1 MKDIKKIYSFIER
14 VLPKKILQDNWDY
27 KIGLERDFEHSIFYH
42 IQNFLKA
49 ERLDKKFRMA
59 TNYSIYE
66 TDIVLQDEKGKWAK
80 NQFIMPDIV
89 IRNIPKKE
97 SEPDKLYIA
106 MELKNQGPEDPRE
119 SFSSRDITNDFRKL
133 NGLIQEKQIDRG
145 YFCYLYFDEKQSNNQ
160 VKKQI
165 RKTPFSDPGGN
176 NKRKLDSSII
186 PITINRYY
194 ELRKKKASKSLRLM
208 KARKQQREDLHE
220 YYERTHKYHKDGRPT
235 RDVSETHAKTG
246 YTTAKRSRAGRKAW
260 KNKMY
265 NPDWHVK
272 QIKKRQTKKSS
283 QILGIKPDL
292 AKKVKKK
299 LVSSSLKI
307 PVWLKDILRA

>member
-1 MKDIKKIYSFIER
+1 MKDIKKISNFIER
-14 VLPKKILQDNWDY
+14 DLTKKILEDNWDY

-97 SEPDKLYIA
+97 SELDKLYIA
-106 MELKNQGPEDPRE
+106 MELKNQDPDGPRE
-119 SFSSRDITNDFRKL
+119 SFSSRTITNDFRKL

-145 YFCYLYFDEKQSNNQ
+145 YFCYLYFDEERSNRTI
-160 VKKQI
+160 KDQI
-165 RKTPFSDPGGN
+165 RNARFSAQN
-176 NKRKLDSSII
+176 RKNSSKLHSSISLLS
-186 PITINRYY
+186 INRYNDLKNKPARKNKI
-194 ELRKKKASKSLRLM
+194 ENLRKI
-208 KARKQQREDLHE
+208 
-220 YYERTHKYHKDGRPT
+220 Y
-235 RDVSETHAKTG
+235 AKTFNYYKG
-246 YTTAKRSRAGRKAW
+246 ERPIISKDQTRSDAGHDAW
-260 KNKMY
+260 NKTMY
-265 NPDWHVK
+265 KPDWHVER
-272 QIKKRQTKKSS
+272 IKNGKRTTKSR
-283 QILGIKPDL
+283 QILGTRTDL

-299 LVSSSLKI
+299 LVRSGIKV
-307 PVWLKDILRA
+307 PRWLERILSP

>member
-1 MKDIKKIYSFIER
+1 MKDIKKISNFIER
-14 VLPKKILQDNWDY
+14 DLTKKILEDNWDY

-106 MELKNQGPEDPRE
+106 MELKNQDPDGPRE
-119 SFSSRDITNDFRKL
+119 SFSSRTITNDFRKL
-133 NGLIQEKQIDRG
+133 NGLIQERQIERG
-145 YFCYLYFDEKQSNNQ
+145 YFCYLYFDEERSNRTI
-160 VKKQI
+160 KDQI
-165 RKTPFSDPGGN
+165 RNARFSVQN
-176 NKRKLDSSII
+176 RKNSSKLHSSISLLA
-186 PITINRYY
+186 INRYNDLKNKPARKNKI
-194 ELRKKKASKSLRLM
+194 ENLRKI
-208 KARKQQREDLHE
+208 
-220 YYERTHKYHKDGRPT
+220 Y
-235 RDVSETHAKTG
+235 AKTFNYYKG
-246 YTTAKRSRAGRKAW
+246 ERPIISKDQTHSDAGHDAW
-260 KNKMY
+260 NKTMY
-265 NPDWHVK
+265 KPDWHVER
-272 QIKKRQTKKSS
+272 IKNGKRTTKSR
-283 QILGIKPDL
+283 QILGTRTDL

-299 LVSSSLKI
+299 LVRSGIKV
-307 PVWLKDILRA
+307 PRWLERILSP

>member
-1 MKDIKKIYSFIER
+1 MKDIKKISNFIER
-14 VLPKKILQDNWDY
+14 DLTKKILEDNWDY

-59 TNYSIYE
+59 TNYSIYG
-66 TDIVLQDEKGKWAK
+66 TDIMKINKK
-80 NQFIMPDIV
+80 NELTKNKFVMPDIV

-97 SEPDKLYIA
+97 SEQDKLYIA
-106 MELKNQGPEDPRE
+106 MELKNLEPDEPGHDNAIFTDR
-119 SFSSRDITNDFRKL
+119 RITNDFRKL

-165 RKTPFSDPGGN
+165 RKTRFSDPGGK

-194 ELRKKKASKSLRLM
+194 DLENKKVNK
-208 KARKQQREDLHE
+208 KQIEDLHE
-220 YYERTHKYHKDGRPT
+220 YYKGTYKYHKDGRPT
-235 RDVSETHAKTG
+235 SDVSGTHTKAE
-246 YTTAKRSRAGRKAW
+246 YTTAKRSRAGRQAW
-260 KNKMY
+260 ERNMY
-265 NPDWHVK
+265 KPDWHVEM
-272 QIKKRQTKKSS
+272 IKKRQTTKSR
-283 QILGIKPDL
+283 QLLGLDPDL

>member
-1 MKDIKKIYSFIER
+1 MKDIKKISNFIER
-14 VLPKKILQDNWDY
+14 DLTKKILEDNWDY

-106 MELKNQGPEDPRE
+106 MELKNQDPDGPRE
-119 SFSSRDITNDFRKL
+119 SFSSRTITNDFRKL

-145 YFCYLYFDEKQSNNQ
+145 YFCYLYFDEERSNRTI
-160 VKKQI
+160 KDQI
-165 RKTPFSDPGGN
+165 RNARFSVQN
-176 NKRKLDSSII
+176 RKNSSKLHSSI
-186 PITINRYY
+186 TLLAINRYNDLKNKPARKNKI
-194 ELRKKKASKSLRLM
+194 ENLRKI
-208 KARKQQREDLHE
+208 
-220 YYERTHKYHKDGRPT
+220 Y
-235 RDVSETHAKTG
+235 AKTFNYYKG
-246 YTTAKRSRAGRKAW
+246 ERPIISKDQTHSDAGHDAW
-260 KNKMY
+260 NKTMY
-265 NPDWHVK
+265 KPDWHIER
-272 QIKKRQTKKSS
+272 IKNGKRTTKS
-283 QILGIKPDL
+283 
-292 AKKVKKK
+292 
-299 LVSSSLKI
+299 
-307 PVWLKDILRA
+307 

>member
-1 MKDIKKIYSFIER
+1 MKDIKKISNFIER
-14 VLPKKILQDNWDY
+14 DLTKKILEDNWDY

-133 NGLIQEKQIDRG
+133 NGLIQEKQIDHG
-145 YFCYLYFDEKQSNNQ
+145 YFCYLYFDEERSNRAI
-160 VKKQI
+160 KDQI
-165 RKTPFSDPGGN
+165 RNARFSVQN
-176 NKRKLDSSII
+176 RKNSSKLHSSI
-186 PITINRYY
+186 TLLAINRYNDLKNKPARKNKI
-194 ELRKKKASKSLRLM
+194 ENLRKI
-208 KARKQQREDLHE
+208 
-220 YYERTHKYHKDGRPT
+220 Y
-235 RDVSETHAKTG
+235 AKTFNYYKG
-246 YTTAKRSRAGRKAW
+246 ERPIISKDQTHSDAGHDAW
-260 KNKMY
+260 NKTMY
-265 NPDWHVK
+265 KPDWHIER
-272 QIKKRQTKKSS
+272 IKNGKRTTKSR
-283 QILGIKPDL
+283 QILGTRTDL

-299 LVSSSLKI
+299 LVRSGIKV
-307 PVWLKDILRA
+307 PRWLERILSP

>member
-1 MKDIKKIYSFIER
+1 MKLNKKNE
-14 VLPKKILQDNWDY
+14 LTKN
-27 KIGLERDFEHSIFYH
+27 
-42 IQNFLKA
+42 
-49 ERLDKKFRMA
+49 KF
-59 TNYSIYE
+59 
-66 TDIVLQDEKGKWAK
+66 V
-80 NQFIMPDIV
+80 MPDIV

-97 SEPDKLYIA
+97 SERDKLYIA
-106 MELKNQGPEDPRE
+106 MELKNLKPDKLHGISVFTDPI
-119 SFSSRDITNDFRKL
+119 ITNDFRKL

-165 RKTPFSDPGGN
+165 RKTRFSDPGGKN
-176 NKRKLDSSII
+176 SRKLDSSII

-194 ELRKKKASKSLRLM
+194 DLKNKKASK
-208 KARKQQREDLHE
+208 KQIGNLHE
-220 YYERTHKYHKDGRPT
+220 YYKKTYRYYKDGRPT

-246 YTTAKRSRAGRKAW
+246 YTTAKRSRAGRQAW
-260 KNKMY
+260 ERNMY
-265 NPDWHVK
+265 KPDWHVEM
-272 QIKKRQTKKSS
+272 IKKRQTTKSR
-283 QILGIKPDL
+283 QLLGLDPDL

>member
-1 MKDIKKIYSFIER
+1 MKDIKKISNFIER
-14 VLPKKILQDNWDY
+14 DLTKKILEDNWDY

-59 TNYSIYE
+59 TNYSIYG
-66 TDIVLQDEKGKWAK
+66 TDIMKINKK
-80 NQFIMPDIV
+80 NELTKNKFVMPDIV

-97 SEPDKLYIA
+97 SEQDKLYIA
-106 MELKNQGPEDPRE
+106 MELKNLDPDDWHDEFDGFLKRE
-119 SFSSRDITNDFRKL
+119 ITNDFRKL

-165 RKTPFSDPGGN
+165 RKTRFSDPGGK

-186 PITINRYY
+186 PIAINRYY
-194 ELRKKKASKSLRLM
+194 DLKNKKASKN
-208 KARKQQREDLHE
+208 QIGNLHE
-220 YYERTHKYHKDGRPT
+220 YYKKTYRYYKDGQPT
-235 RDVSETHAKTG
+235 RDVSETHAKAG
-246 YTTAKRSRAGRKAW
+246 YTTAKRSRAGRQAW
-260 KNKMY
+260 KRQMY
-265 NPDWHVK
+265 TPDWHVK
-272 QIKKRQTKKSS
+272 MIKKRQTKKSS
-283 QILGIKPDL
+283 QILGLYPDL

-299 LVSSSLKI
+299 LVSSRIKV

>member
-1 MKDIKKIYSFIER
+1 MKDIKKISNFIER
-14 VLPKKILQDNWDY
+14 DLTKKILEDNWDY

-106 MELKNQGPEDPRE
+106 MELKNQDPDGPRE
-119 SFSSRDITNDFRKL
+119 SFSSRTITNDFRKL

-165 RKTPFSDPGGN
+165 RKTRFSDPGGK

-194 ELRKKKASKSLRLM
+194 DLKNKKASKN
-208 KARKQQREDLHE
+208 QIGNLHE
-220 YYERTHKYHKDGRPT
+220 YYKKTYRYYKDGQPT
-235 RDVSETHAKTG
+235 RDVSETHAKAG
-246 YTTAKRSRAGRKAW
+246 YTTAKRSRAGRQAW
-260 KNKMY
+260 ERNMY
-265 NPDWHVK
+265 NPDWHVEM
-272 QIKKRQTKKSS
+272 IKKRQTTKSR
-283 QILGIKPDL
+283 QLLGLDPDL

-299 LVSSSLKI
+299 LVSSSLKV

>member
-1 MKDIKKIYSFIER
+1 MKDIKKISNFIER
-14 VLPKKILQDNWDY
+14 DLTKKILEDNWDY

-133 NGLIQEKQIDRG
+133 NGLIQEKQIDHG
-145 YFCYLYFDEKQSNNQ
+145 YFCYLYFDEERSNRTI
-160 VKKQI
+160 KDQI
-165 RKTPFSDPGGN
+165 RNARFSVQN
-176 NKRKLDSSII
+176 RKNSSKLHSSI
-186 PITINRYY
+186 TLLAINRYNDLKNKPARKNKI
-194 ELRKKKASKSLRLM
+194 ENLRKI
-208 KARKQQREDLHE
+208 
-220 YYERTHKYHKDGRPT
+220 Y
-235 RDVSETHAKTG
+235 AKTFNYYKG
-246 YTTAKRSRAGRKAW
+246 ERPIISKDPTHSDAGHDAW
-260 KNKMY
+260 NKTMY
-265 NPDWHVK
+265 KPDWHVER
-272 QIKKRQTKKSS
+272 IKNGKRTTKSR
-283 QILGIKPDL
+283 QILGTRTDL

-299 LVSSSLKI
+299 LVRSGIKV
-307 PVWLKDILRA
+307 PRWLERILSP

>member
-1 MKDIKKIYSFIER
+1 MKDIKKISNFIER
-14 VLPKKILQDNWDY
+14 DLTKKILEDNWDY

-106 MELKNQGPEDPRE
+106 MELKNQDPDGPRE
-119 SFSSRDITNDFRKL
+119 SFSSRTITNDFRKL
-133 NGLIQEKQIDRG
+133 NGLIQERQIERG
-145 YFCYLYFDEKQSNNQ
+145 YFCYLYFDEERSNRTI
-160 VKKQI
+160 KDQI
-165 RKTPFSDPGGN
+165 RNARFSVQN
-176 NKRKLDSSII
+176 RKNSSKLHSSISLLS
-186 PITINRYY
+186 INRYNDLKNKPARKNKI
-194 ELRKKKASKSLRLM
+194 ENLRKI
-208 KARKQQREDLHE
+208 
-220 YYERTHKYHKDGRPT
+220 Y
-235 RDVSETHAKTG
+235 AKTFNYYKG
-246 YTTAKRSRAGRKAW
+246 ERPIISKDQTHSDAGHDAW
-260 KNKMY
+260 NKTMY
-265 NPDWHVK
+265 KPDWHIER
-272 QIKKRQTKKSS
+272 IKNGKRTTKSR
-283 QILGIKPDL
+283 QILGTRTDL

-299 LVSSSLKI
+299 LVRSGIKV
-307 PVWLKDILRA
+307 PRWLERILSP

>member
-1 MKDIKKIYSFIER
+1 MDDIKKIYNFIEGD
-14 VLPKKILQDNWDY
+14 LSKQILQDNWDY
-27 KIGLERDFEHSIFYH
+27 KIGLERDLEHSIFYH

-66 TDIVLQDEKGKWAK
+66 TDVHHVNDKFELKKYK
-80 NQFIMPDIV
+80 FFMPDIV

-97 SEPDKLYIA
+97 SEQDKLYIA
-106 MELKNQGPEDPRE
+106 MELKNLDPEGEHDELFAQRE
-119 SFSSRDITNDFRKL
+119 ITNDFRKL

-145 YFCYLYFDEKQSNNQ
+145 YFCYLYFDEKQSNTNNQ

-165 RKTPFSDPGGN
+165 SKAEFSDPDGN
-176 NKRKLDSSII
+176 NPRILDSAII

-194 ELRKKKASKSLRLM
+194 DLKNKKASK
-208 KARKQQREDLHE
+208 KQIEDLHE
-220 YYERTHKYHKDGRPT
+220 YYKRIYRYYKDGRPT
-235 RDVSETHAKTG
+235 SGVSGTHTKAE
-246 YTTAKRSRAGRKAW
+246 YTTAKRSRAGHKAW

-299 LVSSSLKI
+299 LVSSRIKV

>member
-27 KIGLERDFEHSIFYH
+27 KIGLERDLEHSIFYH

-49 ERLDKKFRMA
+49 ERLNKKFRMA
-59 TNYSIYE
+59 TNYSIYQ
-66 TDIVLQDEKGKWAK
+66 TDIMEINKKFELQKKK
-80 NQFIMPDIV
+80 FVMPDIV

-97 SEPDKLYIA
+97 SERHKLYIA
-106 MELKNQGPEDPRE
+106 MELKNLEPDEPGHDNAIFTDR
-119 SFSSRDITNDFRKL
+119 RITNDFRKL

-145 YFCYLYFDEKQSNNQ
+145 YFCYLYFDVKQSNNQ

-165 RKTPFSDPGGN
+165 RKTRFSDPGGKN
-176 NKRKLDSSII
+176 SRKLDSSII

-194 ELRKKKASKSLRLM
+194 DLKNKKASKR
-208 KARKQQREDLHE
+208 QIENLHE
-220 YYERTHKYHKDGRPT
+220 YYKRIYRYYKDGLPT
-235 RDVSETHAKTG
+235 RDVSGTHARAG
-246 YTTAKRSRAGRKAW
+246 YTTARRSIAGQQAW
-260 KNKMY
+260 KDRMY
-265 NPDWHVK
+265 NPDWHVDM
-272 QIKKRQTKKSS
+272 IKKKQTTKSRQL
-283 QILGIKPDL
+283 LGLYPDL

-299 LVSSSLKI
+299 LVSSGIKI

>member
-1 MKDIKKIYSFIER
+1 MNDIKKICSFIER

-27 KIGLERDFEHSIFYH
+27 KIGLERDLEHSIFYH
-42 IQNFLKA
+42 TQNFLKA
-49 ERLDKKFRMA
+49 ERLNKKFRMA
-59 TNYSIYE
+59 TNYSIYG
-66 TDIVLQDEKGKWAK
+66 TDIMKINDKLELTK
-80 NQFIMPDIV
+80 NKFVMPDIV

-97 SEPDKLYIA
+97 SERDKLYIA
-106 MELKNQGPEDPRE
+106 MELKNQDPDD
-119 SFSSRDITNDFRKL
+119 SHADSVFTNTSITNDFRKL

-165 RKTPFSDPGGN
+165 RETRFSDPGGKN
-176 NKRKLDSSII
+176 SRKLDSSII

-194 ELRKKKASKSLRLM
+194 DLENKKANK
-208 KARKQQREDLHE
+208 KQIEDLHE
-220 YYERTHKYHKDGRPT
+220 YYERTYQYHKDGRLT
-235 RDVSETHAKTG
+235 SDVSGIHTKAG
-246 YTTAKRSRAGRKAW
+246 YTTKKRRRAGRQAW
-260 KNKMY
+260 KMRMY

-272 QIKKRQTKKSS
+272 MIKKRQTKKSS
-283 QILGIKPDL
+283 QLLGLYPDL

-299 LVSSSLKI
+299 LVSSSIKI

>member
-1 MKDIKKIYSFIER
+1 MKDIKKISNFIER
-14 VLPKKILQDNWDY
+14 DLTKKILEDNWDY

-106 MELKNQGPEDPRE
+106 MELKNQDPDGPRE
-119 SFSSRDITNDFRKL
+119 SFSSRTITNDFRKL
-133 NGLIQEKQIDRG
+133 NGLIQERQIERG
-145 YFCYLYFDEKQSNNQ
+145 YFCYLYFDEERSNRTI
-160 VKKQI
+160 KDQI
-165 RKTPFSDPGGN
+165 RNARFSVQN
-176 NKRKLDSSII
+176 RKNSSKLHSSISLLA
-186 PITINRYY
+186 INRYNDLKNKPARKNKI
-194 ELRKKKASKSLRLM
+194 ENLRKIYAKIFNYYKGERPIISKD
-208 KARKQQREDLHE
+208 Q
-220 YYERTHKYHKDGRPT
+220 THSDAGHD
-235 RDVSETHAKTG
+235 AWNKT
-246 YTTAKRSRAGRKAW
+246 
-260 KNKMY
+260 MY
-265 NPDWHVK
+265 KPDWHIER
-272 QIKKRQTKKSS
+272 IKNGKRTTKSR
-283 QILGIKPDL
+283 QILGTRTDL

-299 LVSSSLKI
+299 LVRSGIKV
-307 PVWLKDILRA
+307 PRWLERILSP

>member
-1 MKDIKKIYSFIER
+1 MKDIKKISNFIER
-14 VLPKKILQDNWDY
+14 DLTKKILEDNWDY

-133 NGLIQEKQIDRG
+133 NGLIQERQIERG
-145 YFCYLYFDEKQSNNQ
+145 YFCYLYFDEERSNRTI
-160 VKKQI
+160 KDQI
-165 RKTPFSDPGGN
+165 RNARFSVQN
-176 NKRKLDSSII
+176 RKNSSKLHSSISLLS
-186 PITINRYY
+186 INRYNDLKNKPARKNKI
-194 ELRKKKASKSLRLM
+194 ENLRKI
-208 KARKQQREDLHE
+208 
-220 YYERTHKYHKDGRPT
+220 Y
-235 RDVSETHAKTG
+235 AKTFNYYKG
-246 YTTAKRSRAGRKAW
+246 ERPIISKDQTHSDAGHDAW
-260 KNKMY
+260 NKTMY
-265 NPDWHVK
+265 KPDWHIER
-272 QIKKRQTKKSS
+272 IKNGKRTTKSR
-283 QILGIKPDL
+283 QILGTRTDL

-299 LVSSSLKI
+299 LVRSGIKV
-307 PVWLKDILRA
+307 PRWLERILSP

>member
-1 MKDIKKIYSFIER
+1 MKDIKKISNFIER
-14 VLPKKILQDNWDY
+14 DLTKKILEDNWDY

-133 NGLIQEKQIDRG
+133 NGLIQEKQIDHG
-145 YFCYLYFDEKQSNNQ
+145 YFCYLYFDEERSNRAI
-160 VKKQI
+160 KDQI
-165 RKTPFSDPGGN
+165 RNARFSVQN
-176 NKRKLDSSII
+176 RKNSSKLHSSI
-186 PITINRYY
+186 TLLAINRYNDLKNKPARKNKI
-194 ELRKKKASKSLRLM
+194 ENLRKI
-208 KARKQQREDLHE
+208 
-220 YYERTHKYHKDGRPT
+220 Y
-235 RDVSETHAKTG
+235 AKTFNYYKG
-246 YTTAKRSRAGRKAW
+246 ERPIISKDQTHSDAGHDAW
-260 KNKMY
+260 NKTMY
-265 NPDWHVK
+265 KPDWHVER
-272 QIKKRQTKKSS
+272 IKNGKRTTKSR
-283 QILGIKPDL
+283 QILGTRTDL

-299 LVSSSLKI
+299 LVRSGIKV
-307 PVWLKDILRA
+307 PRWLERILSP

>member
-1 MKDIKKIYSFIER
+1 MKDIKKISNFIER
-14 VLPKKILQDNWDY
+14 DLTKKILEDNWDY
-27 KIGLERDFEHSIFYH
+27 KIGLERDLEHSIFYH

-66 TDIVLQDEKGKWAK
+66 TDVHHVNDKFELKKYK
-80 NQFIMPDIV
+80 FFMPDIV

-97 SEPDKLYIA
+97 SERDKLYIA
-106 MELKNQGPEDPRE
+106 MELKNLDPEGEHDELFAQRE
-119 SFSSRDITNDFRKL
+119 ITNDFRKL

-145 YFCYLYFDEKQSNNQ
+145 YFCYLYFDEKQQNDQ

-165 RKTPFSDPGGN
+165 RKTKFSDPGGKN
-176 NKRKLDSSII
+176 SSKLDSSII

-194 ELRKKKASKSLRLM
+194 DLKNKKASKR
-208 KARKQQREDLHE
+208 QIENLHE
-220 YYERTHKYHKDGRPT
+220 YYKRTYRYSKDRLPA
-235 RDVSETHAKTG
+235 RDVSGTYVRAG
-246 YTTAKRSRAGRKAW
+246 YTTARRSIAGQQAW
-260 KNKMY
+260 KNRMY
-265 NPDWHVK
+265 NPDWHVDM
-272 QIKKRQTKKSS
+272 IKKKQTTKSRQL
-283 QILGIKPDL
+283 LGLYPDL

-299 LVSSSLKI
+299 LVSSRIKV

>member
-1 MKDIKKIYSFIER
+1 MKDIKKISNFIER
-14 VLPKKILQDNWDY
+14 DLTKKILEDNWDY

-133 NGLIQEKQIDRG
+133 NGLIQEKQIDHG
-145 YFCYLYFDEKQSNNQ
+145 YFCYLYFDEERSNRAI
-160 VKKQI
+160 KDQI
-165 RKTPFSDPGGN
+165 RNARFSVQN
-176 NKRKLDSSII
+176 RKNSSKLHSSISLLS
-186 PITINRYY
+186 INRYNDLKNKPARKNKI
-194 ELRKKKASKSLRLM
+194 ENLRKI
-208 KARKQQREDLHE
+208 
-220 YYERTHKYHKDGRPT
+220 Y
-235 RDVSETHAKTG
+235 AKTFNYYKG
-246 YTTAKRSRAGRKAW
+246 ERPIISKDQTHSDAGHDAW
-260 KNKMY
+260 NKTMY
-265 NPDWHVK
+265 KPDWHIER
-272 QIKKRQTKKSS
+272 IKNGKRTTKSR
-283 QILGIKPDL
+283 QILGTRTDL

-299 LVSSSLKI
+299 LVRSGIKV
-307 PVWLKDILRA
+307 PRWLERILSP

>member
-1 MKDIKKIYSFIER
+1 MKDIKKISNFIER
-14 VLPKKILQDNWDY
+14 DLTKKILEDNWDY

-133 NGLIQEKQIDRG
+133 NGLIQEKQIDHG
-145 YFCYLYFDEKQSNNQ
+145 YFCYLYFDEERSNRAI
-160 VKKQI
+160 KDQI
-165 RKTPFSDPGGN
+165 RNARFSVQN
-176 NKRKLDSSII
+176 RKNSSKLHSSI
-186 PITINRYY
+186 TLLAINRYNDLKNKPARKNKI
-194 ELRKKKASKSLRLM
+194 ENLRKI
-208 KARKQQREDLHE
+208 
-220 YYERTHKYHKDGRPT
+220 Y
-235 RDVSETHAKTG
+235 AKTFNYYKG
-246 YTTAKRSRAGRKAW
+246 ERPIISKDPTHSDAGHDAW
-260 KNKMY
+260 NKTMY
-265 NPDWHVK
+265 KPDWHVER
-272 QIKKRQTKKSS
+272 IKNGKRTTKSR
-283 QILGIKPDL
+283 QILGTRTDL

-299 LVSSSLKI
+299 LVRSGIKV
-307 PVWLKDILRA
+307 PRWLERILSP

>member
-1 MKDIKKIYSFIER
+1 MKDIKKISNFIER
-14 VLPKKILQDNWDY
+14 DLTKKILEDNWDY

-59 TNYSIYE
+59 TNYSIYG

-106 MELKNQGPEDPRE
+106 MELKNQDPDGPRE
-119 SFSSRDITNDFRKL
+119 SFSSRTITNDFRKL
-133 NGLIQEKQIDRG
+133 NGLIQEKQIDHG

-165 RKTPFSDPGGN
+165 RKTRFTDPGGKN
-176 NKRKLDSSII
+176 SRKLSSSII

-194 ELRKKKASKSLRLM
+194 DLKNKKASKR
-208 KARKQQREDLHE
+208 QIENLHE
-220 YYERTHKYHKDGRPT
+220 YYN
-235 RDVSETHAKTG
+235 
-246 YTTAKRSRAGRKAW
+246 YTF
-260 KNKMY
+260 
-265 NPDWHVK
+265 
-272 QIKKRQTKKSS
+272 QTVLQLYS
-283 QILGIKPDL
+283 QSWTFNSFHFYVYDTSNVLFLYK
-292 AKKVKKK
+292 
-299 LVSSSLKI
+299 
-307 PVWLKDILRA
+307 

>member
-1 MKDIKKIYSFIER
+1 MKDIKKISNFIER
-14 VLPKKILQDNWDY
+14 DLTKKILEDNWDY

-97 SEPDKLYIA
+97 SEPDKLYKA

-145 YFCYLYFDEKQSNNQ
+145 YFCYLYFDEKQSNTNNQ

-165 RKTPFSDPGGN
+165 RKAEFSDPDGKN
-176 NKRKLDSSII
+176 PRILDSAII

-194 ELRKKKASKSLRLM
+194 DLKNKKASK
-208 KARKQQREDLHE
+208 KQIEDLHE
-220 YYERTHKYHKDGRPT
+220 YYKRIYRYYKDGRPT
-235 RDVSETHAKTG
+235 SGVSGTHTKAE

-260 KNKMY
+260 KDQMY

-272 QIKKRQTKKSS
+272 KIKERQTKKSS

-299 LVSSSLKI
+299 LVSSRIKV

>member
-1 MKDIKKIYSFIER
+1 MNDIKKISNFIER

-27 KIGLERDFEHSIFYH
+27 KIGLERDLEHSIFYH

-165 RKTPFSDPGGN
+165 RKTRFSDPGGKN
-176 NKRKLDSSII
+176 SRKLYSSII

-194 ELRKKKASKSLRLM
+194 DLKNKKASK
-208 KARKQQREDLHE
+208 KQ
-220 YYERTHKYHKDGRPT
+220 
-235 RDVSETHAKTG
+235 
-246 YTTAKRSRAGRKAW
+246 
-260 KNKMY
+260 
-265 NPDWHVK
+265 
-272 QIKKRQTKKSS
+272 
-283 QILGIKPDL
+283 
-292 AKKVKKK
+292 
-299 LVSSSLKI
+299 
-307 PVWLKDILRA
+307 